1 MQYLGTPDT
10 GKIANWARMNPLLG
24 PGIWT
29 KDVIA
34 GLWGDHLKSEGKK
47 LATEG
52 RKEHERALGQYV
64 PGSAK
69 HLTREIVST
78 TAEMLPAI
86 TLGIV
91 TRNPTLSLTMM
102 GTQAGSAK
110 YDQSIRE
117 GRSHEA
123 ATIDGVF
130 FGMAEAFTEKIP
142 LGILVKR
149 GGGYFIN
156 IVKAAGAEAIQEPI
170 NQLLQELYDKGVL
183 GKDMTLDETID
194 NLIHAAKVG
203 GGAGALLS
211 AITGLF
217 IRRRKT
223 GNRPDTETEVPPETR
238 PTGEVSDRFADDP
251 AMEEAARRVQAER
264 IRQTNLAEAQK
275 IADQR
280 NKDPE
285 GGRVI
290 DSETSLP
297 REWTAED
304 VLEQQQREAAE
315 VGPPGPTTEVTGPP
329 APVVPTDPIAERAAA
344 GIDAARAEA
353 EAVETAAR
361 GEPTAKDVP
370 ITEPGVEVPG
380 VAVPSSFVAV
390 K

>member
-1 MQYLGTPDT
+1 MALVSDLYKKYNLDPNSLPIDETDSSVTSLYEKYNIDPSQLPTEEPGWGETITEAIVEDVPAGGKIAGGGLMQYLGTPDT

-149 GGGYFIN
+149 GG
-156 IVKAAGAEAIQEPI
+156 
-170 NQLLQELYDKGVL
+170 
-183 GKDMTLDETID
+183 
-194 NLIHAAKVG
+194 
-203 GGAGALLS
+203 
-211 AITGLF
+211 
-217 IRRRKT
+217 
-223 GNRPDTETEVPPETR
+223 
-238 PTGEVSDRFADDP
+238 
-251 AMEEAARRVQAER
+251 
-264 IRQTNLAEAQK
+264 
-275 IADQR
+275 
-280 NKDPE
+280 
-285 GGRVI
+285 
-290 DSETSLP
+290 
-297 REWTAED
+297 
-304 VLEQQQREAAE
+304 
-315 VGPPGPTTEVTGPP
+315 
-329 APVVPTDPIAERAAA
+329 
-344 GIDAARAEA
+344 
-353 EAVETAAR
+353 
-361 GEPTAKDVP
+361 
-370 ITEPGVEVPG
+370 
-380 VAVPSSFVAV
+380 
-390 K
+390 

>member
-1 MQYLGTPDT
+1 MALVSDLYKKYNLDPNSLPTGEDDSSVDSLYGKYNLDPNSLPIDETDSSVTSLYEKYNIDPSQLPTEEPGWGETITEAIVEDVPAGGKIAGGGLMQYLGTPDT

-251 AMEEAARRVQAER
+251 A
-264 IRQTNLAEAQK
+264 
-275 IADQR
+275 
-280 NKDPE
+280 
-285 GGRVI
+285 
-290 DSETSLP
+290 
-297 REWTAED
+297 
-304 VLEQQQREAAE
+304 
-315 VGPPGPTTEVTGPP
+315 
-329 APVVPTDPIAERAAA
+329 
-344 GIDAARAEA
+344 
-353 EAVETAAR
+353 
-361 GEPTAKDVP
+361 
-370 ITEPGVEVPG
+370 
-380 VAVPSSFVAV
+380 
-390 K
+390 